1 MESPLIE
8 NVGSLNME
16 FIKPVSILKTMLT
29 SIKLLKSEIY
39 GLKTL
44 SLSLSFIYKSVH

>member
-16 FIKPVSILKTMLT
+16 FIKQVSILKTMLT
-29 SIKLLKSEIY
+29 SIKWLKV
-39 GLKTL
+39 K
-44 SLSLSFIYKSVH
+44 